1 MGLDNKIINKKF
13 QTSLYDKRDSFLFSI
28 KRIPY
33 LGSDI
38 PSRIFY
44 LSIGAAI
51 LQIGRT
57 YNTNSIPIVL
67 LKLLHNAW

>member
-33 LGSDI
+33 LGSNI
-38 PSRIFY
+38 PSRIFN
-44 LSIGAAI
+44 LSIGTAI

>member
-57 YNTNSIPIVL
+57 
-67 LKLLHNAW
+67 

>member
-1 MGLDNKIINKKF
+1 MGLDNKIIKKKI

-28 KRIPY
+28 KRISY
-33 LGSDI
+33 LGRDI
-38 PSRIFY
+38 PSRIY
-44 LSIGAAI
+44 LSIGTAI

-67 LKLLHNAW
+67 PRLLHNAW